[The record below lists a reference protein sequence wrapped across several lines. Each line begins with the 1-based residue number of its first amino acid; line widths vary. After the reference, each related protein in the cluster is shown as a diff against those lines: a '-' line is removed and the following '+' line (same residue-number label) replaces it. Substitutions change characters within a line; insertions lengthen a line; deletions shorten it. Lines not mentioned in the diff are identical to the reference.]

1 MSVNL
6 IFLIAAAAILVL
18 AFVFC
23 AVNKPRK
30 PLFTGTTLI
39 ILLVFLLAT
48 EIINMGLSTPTVIA
62 LPQGFVS
69 AVSGFLTAQTMPTAA
84 QLEQA
89 FAVYMYIDIALVVIC
104 VISLI
109 IEVRSIFTT
118 APKKTDEQSK
128 KREETKE

>member
-6 IFLIAAAAILVL
+6 VFLLAAAAILVL
-18 AFVFC
+18 ALVFC
-23 AVNKPRK
+23 VVNKPRK

-39 ILLVFLLAT
+39 ILLLFLFAT
-48 EIINMGLSTPTVIA
+48 EMINMGLSTPTVIM

-69 AVSGFLTAQTMPTAA
+69 ALAGFLTAQSMPTTA

-89 FAVYMYIDIALVVIC
+89 FAVYMYIDVALIVIC
-104 VISLI
+104 IISLV

-118 APKKTDEQSK
+118 APKKPEEQQK
-128 KREETKE
+128 KKEEIKE